1 MTSAAKGKTMK
12 LSPTDYKNVLKFY
25 KIDPAGMS
33 AKEIKAKAEHYLVMK
48 LCKCIKNIAGPKTV
62 KNIYAKKEKR
72 AIAIC
77 YNSVL
82 KKKNL
87 KVFKFNCKQTVKLSK
102 KPGTRTIYVEK
113 LK

>member
-48 LCKCIKNIAGPKTV
+48 LF
-62 KNIYAKKEKR
+62 Y
-72 AIAIC
+72 
-77 YNSVL
+77 
-82 KKKNL
+82 
-87 KVFKFNCKQTVKLSK
+87 
-102 KPGTRTIYVEK
+102 RTP
-113 LK
+113 L